1 VRYKTRGTF
10 GGLYRIGWG
19 MSSLSVTYISYG
31 TTFLP
36 TRGRHSLQRKPP
48 PVPSS
53 LSCVCVDRVSG
64 LVAPLSS
71 VTYTTLCASTSAQVG
86 RTTNQI
92 CLWFV
97 PLGSLS
103 LSHSCVVEVTIETG
117 RSSPVVRYQSFGQK
131 VGLERSIV
139 STFPP
144 HTHTHTLP

>member
-1 VRYKTRGTF
+1 MGNVVTVSHIHTVRYYIPTDS
-10 GGLYRIGWG
+10 W
-19 MSSLSVTYISYG
+19 SSLS
-31 TTFLP
+31 P
-36 TRGRHSLQRKPP
+36 TEAAPRPELSL
-48 PVPSS
+48 V
-53 LSCVCVDRVSG
+53 CVCVDRVSG